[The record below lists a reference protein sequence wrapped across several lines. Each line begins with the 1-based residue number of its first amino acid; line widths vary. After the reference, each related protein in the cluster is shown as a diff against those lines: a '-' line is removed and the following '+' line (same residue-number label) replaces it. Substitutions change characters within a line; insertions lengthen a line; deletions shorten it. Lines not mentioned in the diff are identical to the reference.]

1 MSEELGL
8 SLCEAYEC
16 EDNDGLIPCS
26 LCCAARCVGNVVPAQ
41 QSPTTRVI
49 ILDKK

>member
-16 EDNDGLIPCS
+16 EDSDGLIPCS
-26 LCCAARCVGNVVPAQ
+26 LCRAARCVEKTVPTHTD
-41 QSPTTRVI
+41 SRNKDI
-49 ILDKK
+49 NI